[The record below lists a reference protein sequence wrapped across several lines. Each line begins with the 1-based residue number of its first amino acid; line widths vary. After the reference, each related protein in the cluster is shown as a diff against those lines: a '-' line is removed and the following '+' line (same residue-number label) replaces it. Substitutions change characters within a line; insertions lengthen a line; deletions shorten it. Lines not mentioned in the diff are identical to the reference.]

1 MNEEVLPAKGSS
13 SNGVLPPFW
22 LLAEEHTPELL
33 RYARRLAGD
42 EAEDV
47 VQEALLRALRSYPR
61 VRDTSH
67 LRAWLYR
74 IVMTTAF
81 DHSAKRKKTP
91 VPVERI
97 PEGAVDDRLP
107 DDGFAELIGELPDGM
122 RRTMVL
128 RFVEDLA
135 FDDIAARLNC
145 SPQAARQRVSSAVR
159 ALRGRS

>member
-1 MNEEVLPAKGSS
+1 MKETLPVDGSS
-13 SNGVLPPFW
+13 GAVLPPFW
-22 LLAEEHTPELL
+22 LLAQEHTPGLL
-33 RYARRLAGD
+33 RYARRLVGE

-74 IVMTTAF
+74 IVTTTAF
-81 DHSAKRKKTP
+81 DHSTKRKKTP
-91 VPVERI
+91 VPVEHV
-97 PEGAVDDRLP
+97 PDGVVVDLLP
-107 DDGFAELIGELPDGM
+107 DDGFAELIGGLPDGM
-122 RRTMVL
+122 RRAMVL

-135 FDDIAARLNC
+135 FDDIAARLKC

-159 ALRGRS
+159 TLRGRS